1 MGVYNRVAVP
11 ETFPHSSFDK
21 NHVFEKLVL
30 SALLRKSVMFEH
42 PNGGRFRSN
51 RERGMSN

>member
-1 MGVYNRVAVP
+1 MP
-11 ETFPHSSFDK
+11 ESFPHSSFDK

-42 PNGGRFRSN
+42 PNGRRFRSN